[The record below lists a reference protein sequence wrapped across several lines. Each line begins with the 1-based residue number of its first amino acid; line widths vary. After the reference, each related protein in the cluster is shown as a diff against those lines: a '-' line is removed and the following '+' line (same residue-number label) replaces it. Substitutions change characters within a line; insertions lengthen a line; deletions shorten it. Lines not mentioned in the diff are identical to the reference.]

1 MTQTLERIQSLVS
14 TGQVDE
20 ARKTLASAG
29 GGLGD
34 ADRLYCQGLVHEK
47 GHDWDA
53 AAAAYQDA
61 LDHDDGHAAA
71 AFRLAYM
78 ADRLGD
84 DDLAIELYESSADR
98 VPVHVNA
105 LMNLAVLYEDVGRFD
120 DALTCVE
127 RIIAEDPNHS
137 RARLFHKD
145 LSASLDMYYDEEGE
159 RVREKRDALLDTP
172 ISEFELSVRSRNC
185 LKQMDI
191 HTLGDLLSTTAAE
204 LLAYKNFGETS
215 LHEIEAMLSQKSLRL
230 GQLLDDHGPESLG
243 PLTVS
248 VLPTA
253 PAGILARSVSELEL
267 SVRSRKCLMRLGINS
282 VSELVHRSEA
292 ELLAIKNFGMTSLAE
307 IRRRLAE
314 FNLKLRDD

>member
-1 MTQTLERIQSLVS
+1 MTQTLERIQSLLGS
-14 TGQVDE
+14 GQVDE
-20 ARKTLASAG
+20 AQKALASAG
-29 GGLGD
+29 GGLSD
-34 ADRLYCQGLVHEK
+34 TDRCFCEGLVHEK
-47 GHDWDA
+47 RHRWHDA
-53 AAAAYQDA
+53 AEAYQDA
-61 LDHDDGHAAA
+61 LEKDETHPAA

-84 DDLAIELYESSADR
+84 DDLAIDLYEGCADH

-105 LMNLAVLYEDVGRFD
+105 LMNLAVLYEDVNRFE

-127 RIIAEDPNHS
+127 RIVAEDPNHS
-137 RARLFHKD
+137 RALLFQKD
-145 LSASLDMYYDEEGE
+145 LLASLDMYYDEEGE

-215 LHEIEAMLSQKSLRL
+215 LHEIEAMLTQKSLRL
-230 GQLLDDHGPESLG
+230 GQLLDDYGPE
-243 PLTVS
+243 TVGQLAVTS
-248 VLPTA
+248 QPVAPT
-253 PAGILARSVSELEL
+253 GILARSVSELEL

-282 VSELVHRSEA
+282 VHELVQRSEA

-307 IRRRLAE
+307 IRRRLSE